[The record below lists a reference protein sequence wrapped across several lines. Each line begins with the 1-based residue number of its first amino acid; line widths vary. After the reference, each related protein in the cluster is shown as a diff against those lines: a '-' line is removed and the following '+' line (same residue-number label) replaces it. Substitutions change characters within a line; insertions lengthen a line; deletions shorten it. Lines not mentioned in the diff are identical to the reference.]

1 MAQVSV
7 RTLLLL
13 GFSLFA
19 TATRAQEHPTITRLV
34 MRDRTIT
41 VTSDSNGLLY
51 SVSTKDGTV
60 LNANLREEQLQAK
73 YPDVYEN
80 VRPAIASDKVTDS
93 VIPWAGM

>member
-1 MAQVSV
+1 
-7 RTLLLL
+7 
-13 GFSLFA
+13 
-19 TATRAQEHPTITRLV
+19 